1 VFQKFTLEAQPLAF
15 YPFPLYRNAM
25 KRNPLPITTPPDLRA
40 KALLIHERLC
50 QTYECPI
57 PYFHELDPLSELVS
71 SLLSHRTRNADSG
84 RAFKALRARFG
95 DWAAVRDAPLAEV
108 EAAIANVTWPE
119 QKAPRIQEILRLISE
134 RRGELSLEFLA
145 ELPVPA
151 ARAWLQALP
160 GVGPKTSAAVL
171 LFSRLRRPAL
181 PVDSHHHRVA
191 QRLGLIGADVAVG
204 PAHALL
210 EAQLPAD
217 WSAQQVYDN
226 HEVLML
232 HGQRCCYFRNPACER
247 CPVLDL
253 CPTGQQRVK

>member
-1 VFQKFTLEAQPLAF
+1 
-15 YPFPLYRNAM
+15 M
-25 KRNPLPITTPPDLRA
+25 KRNPLPSATPPELQQ
-40 KALLIHERLC
+40 KALLVHERLC
-50 QTYECPI
+50 QAYECPI

-84 RAFKALRARFG
+84 RAFKALRARFA
-95 DWAAVRDAPLAEV
+95 DWGAVRDAPTPEV
-108 EAAIANVTWPE
+108 EGAIANVTWPE

-134 RRGELSLEFLA
+134 RRGELSLDFLA

-171 LFSRLRRPAL
+171 LFSRLRQPAL

-191 QRLGLIGADVAVG
+191 QRLGLIPADVAVG

-210 EAQLPAD
+210 EAQLPTD
-217 WSAQQVYDN
+217 WSAQQLYDN